1 MEAPDFER
9 HVCNMGANNQDIFRA
24 PNAASR
30 GLVGGWR
37 RLSPA
42 HCCRRQT
49 DGRRSDLCRSIF
61 NIGEECLDF
70 CSSIVPMNSQTDSL
84 SDHVRLLS
92 ASEFA
97 AAIGKTER
105 QVYRYIQKGR
115 LQALTPEETG
125 LPGVRIPE
133 AELERFLAR
142 FGPPSGGWVRPRVG
156 AGLGAR
162 EACDSVEESLEDDGV
177 VTVAGPAAAPTP
189 APLTVPLDRHEAA
202 VMRLGYLESQL
213 EQSRRMLSD
222 GSLQETDLRAR
233 LDELDAALKSKEL
246 ELLRAEVRAEAAAE
260 SRAEAESR
268 ARSLAVRLE
277 QSERRARAPWWKR
290 LLGAD

>member
-9 HVCNMGANNQDIFRA
+9 HVCNMGVNNQDIFRA
-24 PNAASR
+24 RKAAS
-30 GLVGGWR
+30 GDPGGGWRRSWR

-42 HCCRRQT
+42 HF
-49 DGRRSDLCRSIF
+49 GRGLTAGQRSDLCRSFF
-61 NIGEECLDF
+61 NSGEESLDF
-70 CSSIVPMNSQTDSL
+70 CSSIVLMNSQTDSH

-156 AGLGAR
+156 TGLRDVG
-162 EACDSVEESLEDDGV
+162 DSVEESLEEEGA
-177 VTVAGPAAAPTP
+177 VAASIPAP

-222 GSLQETDLRAR
+222 GSLQESDLRVR
-233 LDELDAALKSKEL
+233 VEELDAALKSKDL
-246 ELLRAEVRAEAAAE
+246 DLLRAEVRAEAAAE
-260 SRAEAESR
+260 ARAEAESR

-277 QSERRARAPWWKR
+277 ESERRARAPWWRR
-290 LLGAD
+290 LLGGD